1 VVQDLLEA
9 RQVARRHR
17 EVAGE
22 GVPEI
27 VEAERLDL
35 GVPTRC
41 GSWCDA

>member
-1 VVQDLLEA
+1 MAEDLLEVG
-9 RQVARRHR
+9 RSPVDIH

-35 GVPTRC
+35 GVPTGC
-41 GSWCDA
+41 SSW